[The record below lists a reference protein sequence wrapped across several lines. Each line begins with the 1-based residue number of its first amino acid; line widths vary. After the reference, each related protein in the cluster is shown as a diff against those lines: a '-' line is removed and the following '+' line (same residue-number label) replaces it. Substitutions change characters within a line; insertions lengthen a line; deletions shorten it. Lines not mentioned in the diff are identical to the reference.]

1 MKGTTPPC
9 EMTTSPRSLF
19 NLPKKVGHFL
29 VPKNLKSDILF
40 IIPDCELQVTRDNT
54 LLLIITSCIA
64 SKLENFCS
72 QILKNGSEI
81 NWRKMSQIATTEYT

>member
-9 EMTTSPRSLF
+9 EITTSPRSLF
-19 NLPKKVGHFL
+19 NLSKKMLFFDTLNPRNQSNV
-29 VPKNLKSDILF
+29 LF

-54 LLLIITSCIA
+54 LFLVITSGIT
-64 SKLENFCS
+64 SKLENFSS

-81 NWRKMSQIATTEYT
+81 N